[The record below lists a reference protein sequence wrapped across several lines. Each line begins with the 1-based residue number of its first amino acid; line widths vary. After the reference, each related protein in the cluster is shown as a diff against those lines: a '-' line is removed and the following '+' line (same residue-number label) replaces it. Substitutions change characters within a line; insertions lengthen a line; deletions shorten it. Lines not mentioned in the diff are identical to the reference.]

1 MISTQ
6 PSIHIT
12 RAFMAAEMGKR
23 IFLLLSAA
31 ISCSL
36 AVVAPATAHGIFQ
49 VTRTMT
55 ASDG

>member
-1 MISTQ
+1 MISSQ
-6 PSIHIT
+6 PSTHIT

-36 AVVAPATAHGIFQ
+36 AVVAGNGPWHISSHSNNDSQ
-49 VTRTMT
+49 
-55 ASDG
+55 